1 MKTFLNT
8 YKLAILGV
16 IIGAVAGYFYWKY
29 VGCIT
34 GTCPIT
40 SSPFKMPLFGAIMGG
55 LLFDM
60 FRKTKK

>member
-16 IIGAVAGYFYWKY
+16 IIGAIAGYFYWKY

-34 GTCPIT
+34 GTCYGNLPYNLF
-40 SSPFKMPLFGAIMGG
+40 PFQNAIVRSDYGR
-55 LLFDM
+55 FA
-60 FRKTKK
+60 F